1 MLPSP
6 GLLNLTIARESWA
19 ATIDEINT
27 KAKVN
32 PAILFHNLKMLD
44 GIA

>member
-19 ATIDEINT
+19 AAMDEINT
-27 KAKVN
+27 KAQVK
-32 PAILFHNLKMLD
+32 PTILLHNLVMFD
-44 GIA
+44 GI